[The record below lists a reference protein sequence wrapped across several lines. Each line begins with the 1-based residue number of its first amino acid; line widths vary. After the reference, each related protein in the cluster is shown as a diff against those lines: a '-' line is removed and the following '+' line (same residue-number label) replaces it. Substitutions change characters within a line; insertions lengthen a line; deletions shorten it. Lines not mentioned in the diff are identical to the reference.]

1 MKALIAGGGIGGLT
15 TALFLHKAGIEVEVF
30 ERAEDIRELG
40 VGINMLPH
48 AVKELA
54 GIGLL
59 GDLDARGIRTH
70 ELIYANRE
78 CRERCNRVFQSGRR
92 LCPLPGVGKVDL
104 NGRNGAQSCRLR
116 RGLRKSASGHA
127 RPRGR
132 LDNSFKRGP
141 NAIQTGS
148 EPDIG

>member
-104 NGRNGAQSCRLR
+104 NGRNGGAFPPKPSDQMKGGFPCEV
-116 RGLRKSASGHA
+116 GRKLPVRFPPNG
-127 RPRGR
+127 GQ
-132 LDNSFKRGP
+132 NS
-141 NAIQTGS
+141 NVS
-148 EPDIG
+148 